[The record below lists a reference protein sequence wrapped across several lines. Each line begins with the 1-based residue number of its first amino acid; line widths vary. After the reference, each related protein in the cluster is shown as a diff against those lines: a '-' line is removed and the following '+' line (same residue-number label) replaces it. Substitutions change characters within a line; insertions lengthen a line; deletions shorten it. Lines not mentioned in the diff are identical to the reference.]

1 MKLCSLSILS
11 TKKRG
16 TWSTRV
22 LLLLRKKLD
31 IKPVAFIA
39 AISEDGGLEQYL
51 LHPKSISQ
59 DEFIHFMHQLSE
71 KYEGEPISIFMDNLQ
86 VHKS

>member
-1 MKLCSLSILS
+1 MFTFNTFNQKAWYKKYSSI
-11 TKKRG
+11 T
-16 TWSTRV
+16 V
-22 LLLLRKKLD
+22 IEKKLD

-71 KYEGEPISIFMDNLQ
+71 KYEGAPISIFMDNLQ